1 MFRSSNNKV
10 NPSRKEKK
18 QKKEKQE
25 KHKRFLEAQ
34 ALKEQRRIEQ
44 AKNHA
49 LLVSMFEPGKFY
61 ELRKM
66 QTLRIKSRRRHLQA
80 GTIILFANVQPCE
93 AYRAFYPLRV
103 VSGEDVGEIMV
114 TFEQAK
120 ELMSPVDTNKIPG

>member
-1 MFRSSNNKV
+1 MFRPSNNKI

-25 KHKRFLEAQ
+25 KLKRFLEGQ

-44 AKNHA
+44 AKNFT

-66 QTLRIKSRRRHLQA
+66 QTLRIKSRRRYLQA
-80 GTIILFANVQPCE
+80 GTIILFASVQPYE
-93 AYRAFYPLRV
+93 AYKTCYSLRV

-120 ELMSPVDTNKIPG
+120 ELMFPVDTSTIPG